1 MRNQIEDEKPHQESP
16 RGKSSLV
23 GPLLPA
29 GDSLSGRIK
38 QADGRLEGREFDS
51 KLGSR
56 SRTHLIQKTTAS
68 LCARGRGRIRI
79 GDQCEQYVDRITSC
93 VVVPS
98 VITDCNKAFSRLS
111 HVNFLS
117 FIKVEQALVQRLRP
131 GLPARVSMGSYFCPI
146 AGQILPRFLHSRDAR
161 L

>member
-1 MRNQIEDEKPHQESP
+1 MRISDW
-16 RGKSSLV
+16 SSDVCSSDL
-23 GPLLPA
+23 
-29 GDSLSGRIK
+29 
-38 QADGRLEGREFDS
+38 RLEGREFDS

-117 FIKVEQALVQRLRP
+117 FIKVEQALVQRSEEHTSEFQSLMRI
-131 GLPARVSMGSYFCPI
+131 SYAVFC
-146 AGQILPRFLHSRDAR
+146 LKKKKKKETT
-161 L
+161 

>member
-1 MRNQIEDEKPHQESP
+1 MRNQIEDEKPNQEST

-93 VVVPS
+93 VVVRS
-98 VITDCNKAFSRLS
+98 EEHTSELQSQMSI
-111 HVNFLS
+111 
-117 FIKVEQALVQRLRP
+117 
-131 GLPARVSMGSYFCPI
+131 SYADSC
-146 AGQILPRFLHSRDAR
+146 L
-161 L
+161 